1 MIKRS
6 IFFLLLLVLL
16 THTQELIDGIVAIVG
31 DNVILRSDLEQFA
44 RMNASQMKIDPIRDQ
59 DKYIEIVN
67 KSLNVL
73 IEENILLEEA
83 KIETIE
89 VKDRDVENMLNNQ
102 IQEMITQA
110 GSRERAEEMLGSPI
124 SKIKRDYRPIIKKRL
139 IVETLRSEKFKNI
152 AVSRREVNDFYN
164 VFKDSLPEVPPSLDF
179 SHILIDIS
187 PGEKEENEA
196 KEKADSILNLLKSGE
211 DFGRLARLYSND
223 PGSAAEGGNLGY
235 INRGGFIKSFERV
248 AFSLHKG
255 ETSGIVKTDFGYH
268 IIQQVDRKGEK
279 INVRHILITQKI
291 SDQNVLDSEKLSN
304 DIYQNI
310 INGSITFDSAA
321 VRYSDDKDSKTNK
334 GRIERIPK
342 NQIQNPVFLSVLDN
356 LEVGQLS
363 SVFKTDLGFHIL
375 KLNNVYDDTWVII
388 EQWALEYKKSK
399 LYQKWIDN
407 LKSQFYID
415 IKSSL

>member
-1 MIKRS
+1 MIKQS
-6 IFFLLLLVLL
+6 IFSLLLLVLL
-16 THTQELIDGIVAIVG
+16 THSQELIDGIVAVVG
-31 DNVILRSDLEQFA
+31 DNAILRSDLEQFA
-44 RMNASQMKIDPIRDQ
+44 RINASQMKIDPIRDQ
-59 DKYIEIVN
+59 DKYIELVN

-83 KIETIE
+83 KIESIE
-89 VKDRDVENMLNNQ
+89 VKDRDVENMLENQ

-124 SKIKRDYRPIIKKRL
+124 FKIKRDYRPIIKKRL

-152 AVSRREVNDFYN
+152 TVSRREVNDFYN

-187 PGEKEENEA
+187 PGEKEENET

-223 PGSAAEGGNLGY
+223 PGSATEGGNLGY
-235 INRGGFIKSFERV
+235 INRGGFIKSFEKV
-248 AFSLHKG
+248 AFSLHKD
-255 ETSGIVKTDFGYH
+255 EISGIVKTDFGYH

-279 INVRHILITQKI
+279 INVRHILITPKI
-291 SDQNVLDSEKLSN
+291 SDQNILDSEKLSN
-304 DIYQNI
+304 DIHQNI

-399 LYQKWIDN
+399 LYQKWIND

>member
-1 MIKRS
+1 MIKQS
-6 IFFLLLLVLL
+6 IFSLLLLVFL
-16 THTQELIDGIVAIVG
+16 THSQELIDGIVAIVG
-31 DNVILRSDLEQFA
+31 DNAILRSDLEQFA
-44 RMNASQMKIDPIRDQ
+44 RINASQMKIDPIRDQ
-59 DKYIEIVN
+59 DKYIELVN

-83 KIETIE
+83 KIESIE
-89 VKDRDVENMLNNQ
+89 VKDRDVENMLENQ

-124 SKIKRDYRPIIKKRL
+124 FKIKRDYRPIIKKRL

-152 AVSRREVNDFYN
+152 TVSRREVNDFYN

-196 KEKADSILNLLKSGE
+196 KEKADSILNLLKSSE
-211 DFGRLARLYSND
+211 DFGKLARLYSND

-235 INRGGFIKSFERV
+235 INRGGFIKSFEKV

-255 ETSGIVKTDFGYH
+255 EISDIVKTDFGYH

-279 INVRHILITQKI
+279 INVRHILIIPKI
-291 SDQNVLDSEKLSN
+291 SDQNILDSEKLSY
-304 DIYQNI
+304 DIHQSI

-399 LYQKWIDN
+399 LYQKWIDD

>member
-152 AVSRREVNDFYN
+152 TVSRREVNDFYN

-187 PGEKEENEA
+187 SGEKEENEA

-223 PGSAAEGGNLGY
+223 PGSAAEDGNLGY
-235 INRGGFIKSFERV
+235 INRGGFIKSFEKV

-255 ETSGIVKTDFGYH
+255 EISDIVKTDFGYH

-279 INVRHILITQKI
+279 INVRHILIIPKI
-291 SDQNVLDSEKLSN
+291 SDQNILDSEKLSN
-304 DIYQNI
+304 DIHQNI

-356 LEVGQLS
+356 LEVGQIS

-388 EQWALEYKKSK
+388 EQWALEYKKSE
-399 LYQKWIDN
+399 LYQKWIDD

>member
-31 DNVILRSDLEQFA
+31 DNAILRSDLEQFA

-59 DKYIEIVN
+59 DKYIELVN

-83 KIETIE
+83 KIESIE
-89 VKDRDVENMLNNQ
+89 VKDRDVENMLKNQ

-152 AVSRREVNDFYN
+152 TVSRREVNDFYN

-235 INRGGFIKSFERV
+235 INRGGFIKSFEKV

-255 ETSGIVKTDFGYH
+255 EISGIVKTDFGYH

-279 INVRHILITQKI
+279 INVRHILITPKI
-291 SDQNVLDSEKLSN
+291 SDQNILDSEKLSN
-304 DIYQNI
+304 DIHRNI

-342 NQIQNPVFLSVLDN
+342 NQIQNPVFLSVLDS

-399 LYQKWIDN
+399 LYQKWIDD

>member
-16 THTQELIDGIVAIVG
+16 THSQELIDGIVAIVG
-31 DNVILRSDLEQFA
+31 DNAILRSDLEQFA
-44 RMNASQMKIDPIRDQ
+44 RINASQMKIDPIRDQ
-59 DKYIEIVN
+59 DKYIELVN

-83 KIETIE
+83 KIESIE
-89 VKDRDVENMLNNQ
+89 VKDRDVENMLKNQ

-152 AVSRREVNDFYN
+152 TVSRREVNDFYN

-211 DFGRLARLYSND
+211 DFGRLSRLHSND

-235 INRGGFIKSFERV
+235 INRGGFIKSFEKV

-255 ETSGIVKTDFGYH
+255 EISGIVKTDFGYH

-279 INVRHILITQKI
+279 INVRHILITPKI
-291 SDQNVLDSEKLSN
+291 SDQNILDSEKLSN
-304 DIYQNI
+304 NIHRNI

-342 NQIQNPVFLSVLDN
+342 NQIQNSVFLSVLDN

-375 KLNNVYDDTWVII
+375 KLNNVYDDAWVII

-399 LYQKWIDN
+399 LYQKWIDD

>member
-152 AVSRREVNDFYN
+152 TVSRREVNDFYN

-223 PGSAAEGGNLGY
+223 PGSAAEDGNLGY
-235 INRGGFIKSFERV
+235 INRGGFIKSFEKV

-255 ETSGIVKTDFGYH
+255 EISDIVKTDFGYH

-279 INVRHILITQKI
+279 INVRHILIIPKI
-291 SDQNVLDSEKLSN
+291 SDQNILDSEKLSN
-304 DIYQNI
+304 DIHQNI

-342 NQIQNPVFLSVLDN
+342 NQIQNPAFLSVLDN

-388 EQWALEYKKSK
+388 EQWALEYKKSE
-399 LYQKWIDN
+399 LYQKWIDD
-407 LKSQFYID
+407 LKSQFFID

>member
-1 MIKRS
+1 MIKQS
-6 IFFLLLLVLL
+6 IFSLLLLVFL
-16 THTQELIDGIVAIVG
+16 THSQELIDGIVAIVG
-31 DNVILRSDLEQFA
+31 DNAILRSDLEQFA
-44 RMNASQMKIDPIRDQ
+44 RINASQMKIDPIRDQ
-59 DKYIEIVN
+59 DKYIELVN

-83 KIETIE
+83 KIESIE
-89 VKDRDVENMLNNQ
+89 VKDRDVENMLENQ

-124 SKIKRDYRPIIKKRL
+124 FKIKRDYRPIIKKRL

-152 AVSRREVNDFYN
+152 TVSRREVNDFYN

-187 PGEKEENEA
+187 PGEKEEDEA
-196 KEKADSILNLLKSGE
+196 KEKADSILNLLKSSE
-211 DFGRLARLYSND
+211 DFGKLARLYSND

-235 INRGGFIKSFERV
+235 INRGGFIKSFEKV

-255 ETSGIVKTDFGYH
+255 EISDIVKTDFGYH

-279 INVRHILITQKI
+279 INVRHILIIPKI
-291 SDQNVLDSEKLSN
+291 SDQNILDSEKLSY
-304 DIYQNI
+304 DIHQSI

-399 LYQKWIDN
+399 LYQKWIDD